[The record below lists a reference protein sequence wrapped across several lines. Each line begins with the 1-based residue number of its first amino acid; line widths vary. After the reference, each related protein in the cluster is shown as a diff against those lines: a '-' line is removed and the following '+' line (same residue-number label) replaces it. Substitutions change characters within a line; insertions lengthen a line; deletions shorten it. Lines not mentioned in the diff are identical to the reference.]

1 MLSGICPNS
10 SKITKQNNC
19 QGGSAIK
26 AYRWLGHDGYEYL
39 FSCNK
44 EEAFHIIAH
53 FGPGAKAVAFPI
65 SERKK
70 GSLYFLNTRDKILTP
85 VRYLSFLGAHA
96 DEDCIVEE
104 CSVAVFLDDYRFAE
118 YPF

>member
-1 MLSGICPNS
+1 M
-10 SKITKQNNC
+10 
-19 QGGSAIK
+19 K

-39 FSCNK
+39 LSCSK
-44 EEAFHIIAH
+44 EDAFAIIAH
-53 FGPGAKAVAFPI
+53 FGPGAKTVTFPI

-70 GSLYFLNTRDKILTP
+70 VSLYFLNTKEKIITP

-96 DEDCIVEE
+96 DEDYIGEE
-104 CSVAVFLDDYRFAE
+104 CSLAVFLDDYRFEE